1 MMNFFLSLII
11 SFSFAQAFAQEKTS
25 ANLYDLK
32 SNQTK
37 KLFTLTVETSGSAD
51 GTRSKTSYQ
60 DLNGKVVV
68 QESGLA
74 QGDELKDYTLERPQ
88 TEEKGHIFTRDGRVY
103 FEYEGPGGKKK
114 SANEKIDG
122 QILTPANFTAFVRK
136 NWDGFNAGQSF
147 PVRYAVWD
155 RQETVGFTLTK
166 VGESEIKGDKA
177 IEIRMKPT
185 SFVIAAIVDPIHLW
199 YRMSDKKLM
208 VMKGRVQP
216 KQDVGGKWKDL
227 DAETVYTLDQTSIS
241 K

>member
-1 MMNFFLSLII
+1 MNFFLSLII

-25 ANLYDLK
+25 AILYDLK

-37 KLFTLTVETSGSAD
+37 KLFTLTIETTDAAD
-51 GTRSKTSYQ
+51 GTHSKTSYQ

-68 QESGLA
+68 QETGLA

-88 TEEKGHIFTRDGRVY
+88 TEEKGHIFTRDGKVY

-136 NWDGFNAGQSF
+136 NWDSFNAGKAI

-166 VGESEIKGDKA
+166 VGDAEIKGQKA
-177 IEIRMKPT
+177 IELRMKPT

-199 YRMSDKKLM
+199 YRVSDKKLM
-208 VMKGRVQP
+208 IMKGRVQP
-216 KQDVGGKWKDL
+216 RQDVDGKLKQL
-227 DAETVYTLDQTSIS
+227 DAETVYTLD
-241 K
+241 